1 VDNILKS
8 EARAHAAKMAG
19 AAERE
24 RELHTVM
31 QQLVE
36 TTQALHIL
44 RRESV
49 DKTTKQGSR
58 GQRGDKDAD

>member
-19 AAERE
+19 AADRE
-24 RELHTVM
+24 RELQAVM

-44 RRESV
+44 RRE
-49 DKTTKQGSR
+49 
-58 GQRGDKDAD
+58 

>member
-8 EARAHAAKMAG
+8 EARAHAVKMAG
-19 AAERE
+19 AAGRE
-24 RELHTVM
+24 RELHAVM

-44 RRESV
+44 RRE
-49 DKTTKQGSR
+49 
-58 GQRGDKDAD
+58 